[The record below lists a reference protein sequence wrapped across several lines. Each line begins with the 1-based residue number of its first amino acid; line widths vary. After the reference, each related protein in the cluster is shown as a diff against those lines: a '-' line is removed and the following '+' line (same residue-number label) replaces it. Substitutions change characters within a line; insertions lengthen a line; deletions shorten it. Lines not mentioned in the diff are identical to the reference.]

1 MGSKVLPTM
10 SIFGMTKDS
19 NIITE
24 KLFLYFITSE
34 YSQSVTFYGEISSL
48 KYLLNQYASE
58 PELLKNEI
66 YETLLILYKKYFDN
80 VEIEV
85 DIKQDKN
92 KKNSIEIKIT
102 TEDENGV
109 VSTINETLTTS
120 GTTITNLLELIYK

>member
-48 KYLLNQYASE
+48 KYLLNQYATE